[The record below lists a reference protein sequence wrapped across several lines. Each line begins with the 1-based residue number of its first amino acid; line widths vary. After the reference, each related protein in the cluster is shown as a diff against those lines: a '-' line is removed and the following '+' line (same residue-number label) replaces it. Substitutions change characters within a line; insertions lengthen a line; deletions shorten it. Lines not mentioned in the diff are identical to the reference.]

1 MATTVTNQASVT
13 FDYTGATGSVTNESN
28 CVSAVINDEYSFT
41 LELTS
46 SSTSYRPGETIT
58 YFVRI
63 TNTGSAGLAKIRV
76 SDDMA
81 GGVINYIPGTAQMIY
96 NDVITQLNATSTYP
110 LEFTLPMTLPAGE
123 TVIVIYNT
131 TVDNV
136 VTTRVTDIIN
146 TVTVTAAAGTGTVTQ
161 TDSLTLTIE
170 DYANVLI
177 EKTQSTDNVNNN
189 GTMVYTLTL
198 TNTGNLDATNV
209 VITDQLPEEFTIT
222 SIVSNNDGTTHTY
235 ETSEYTLSATNELT
249 LPNTTGTQ
257 IIVPADDGT
266 GSNITTITITGVL
279 TAPVGA

>member
-63 TNTGSAGLAKIRV
+63 TNTGSSGLAKIRV